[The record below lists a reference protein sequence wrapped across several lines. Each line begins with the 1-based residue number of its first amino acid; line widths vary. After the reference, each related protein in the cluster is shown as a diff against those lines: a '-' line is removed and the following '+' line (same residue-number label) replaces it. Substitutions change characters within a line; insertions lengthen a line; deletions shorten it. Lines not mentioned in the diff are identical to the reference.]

1 MSTGYPEIIISSSQ
15 ATDITLKLYGLK
27 GTALSLPGFEDFNFR
42 IESEKGRFLLKVSR
56 PDADLEYLGFQNEIL
71 QHVAESDTDIE
82 SPVILPDVHGNFI
95 SEFTDHK
102 GNPRKVRMLSWMDGR
117 LWSSVNPV
125 KDALLFSLGQQVGR
139 LTKALQ
145 GFEHPLA
152 ERDFEWDLARAGW
165 TREFTHLFSND
176 KLEIVTYFQM
186 LFDKIQEDYST
197 LRKSVIHNDA
207 NDNNVVVTDNLIDP
221 EVKAI
226 FDYGDAVNTQVINE
240 LAVTIAYAVMRKPDV
255 LSAAL
260 PLVEGF
266 HRQLPLLEEEVEM
279 LYVLVAMRLVIM
291 VTTSAINRKKEP
303 ENEYLLISEAPA
315 WEVLS
320 LWKQVRK
327 EFAHYSFRKACG
339 YAAHPHEAAFST
351 WASENPVKLSSLF
364 PSIGKERIRSLDL
377 SVSSILIGDRELA
390 NDLELFQFKI
400 ERLQAEVPD
409 KIIAGG
415 YLEPR
420 ALYTSEA
427 YDRMGN
433 SGKESRTIHL
443 GIDFWVPV
451 GTPVHTLFDGE
462 VVTAVNDEGEKEYGG
477 LIILKHH
484 EEGMEFYTLYGHQTI
499 DSVVDLK
506 AGDRILQGELVG
518 RVGNY
523 LENGNWAPHLHFQI
537 MLSLLEY
544 ENDFPG
550 VAYPD
555 EVEVW
560 KSLCPDPNL
569 LFGQPELQILPFVDT
584 VETIAYRKEHL
595 GKSLSLSYSEPLK
608 IVRGDGAYLI
618 DHLGRRFL
626 DTVNNVAHVGHE
638 HPRVVRAGQQQM
650 AVLNTNT
657 RYLHDNINAFARELL
672 STFPEELSVVHF
684 VNSGSEANE
693 MAFRMTQACT
703 GQKDMIAVEV
713 GYHGNTSGCV
723 SVSSYKFDGKGGSG
737 APEHTHIVPLPDRF
751 RGIHRGDDCGP
762 LYAAHVQE
770 QIDKIQ
776 SLGRKPAAFICESII
791 SCGGQIE
798 LPDNYLELA
807 YAMVREAGGI
817 CIADEV
823 QVGCG
828 RVGKEFWGFQL
839 YGVIPDIVTIGKPIG
854 NGHPLAA
861 VVCTREVADAFANG
875 MEYFNTF
882 GGNPVS
888 CAIGTE
894 VLRVIREEGLQEN
907 AMNTGSYLKEE
918 LTKMQQ
924 DFPIIGE
931 VRGQGLFL
939 GIELCDQELN
949 PQTAK
954 AGYLAK
960 RMKELGI
967 LMSTDGK
974 DVNVMKIKPPLVFS
988 RFQADELLGALKRVL
1003 SEDFMQDYGK
1013 S

>member
-1 MSTGYPEIIISSSQ
+1 MDTPYFHIKITDRQ
-15 ATDITLKLYGLK
+15 AVNIASDLYGIK
-27 GTALSLPGFEDFNFR
+27 GVAFSLPGWIDFNFR
-42 IESEKGRFLLKVSR
+42 IDSDGKRYLLKVSR
-56 PDADLEYLGFQNEIL
+56 PDSDLEYLGFQHEIL

-82 SPVILPDVHGNFI
+82 SPVTLPDVHGNFI
-95 SEFTDHK
+95 SEFTDQK
-102 GNPRKVRMLSWMDGR
+102 GNPRKVRMLTWIDGR

-125 KDALLFSLGQQVGR
+125 KDALLFSLGQQAGR

-145 GFEHPLA
+145 GFKHPLA

-176 KLEIVTYFQM
+176 KLEIATYFQDQ
-186 LFDKIQEDYST
+186 FDKIQEKYST

-207 NDNNVVVTDNLIDP
+207 NDNNVVVTENLVDP

-226 FDYGDAVNTQVINE
+226 FDYGDAVHTQVVNE
-240 LAVTIAYAVMRKPDV
+240 LAVTIAYAVMGKPDV

-260 PLVEGF
+260 PLVEGY
-266 HRQLPLLEEEVEM
+266 HRQIPLLEEEVEM

-291 VTTSAINRKKEP
+291 VTTSALNRKKEP

-315 WEVLS
+315 WEVLRK
-320 LWKQVRK
+320 WKQVRK

-339 YAAHPHEAAFST
+339 FTAHPDEAAFST

-364 PSIGKERIRSLDL
+364 PSIGKESIHPLDL
-377 SVSSILIGDRELA
+377 SVSSILIGARDVA
-390 NDLELFQFKI
+390 NDLNLFQFRI
-400 ERLQAEVPD
+400 GRLQDEVPD

-427 YDRMGN
+427 YDRIGN
-433 SGKESRTIHL
+433 NGKESRTVHL
-443 GIDFWVPV
+443 GIDFWIPV
-451 GTPVHTLFDGE
+451 GTPVHALFDGE
-462 VVTAVNDEGEKEYGG
+462 VVTAVNDKGDKEYGG
-477 LIILKHH
+477 LIILKHR
-484 EEGMEFYTLYGHQTI
+484 ESGLTFYSLYGHQSI
-499 DSVVDLK
+499 DRVMDLK
-506 AGDRILQGELVG
+506 AGDRIPKGELVG
-518 RVGNY
+518 RIGNY
-523 LENGNWAPHLHFQI
+523 TENGNWAPHLHFQI

-555 EVEVW
+555 EMEVW
-560 KSLCPDPNL
+560 KSICPDPNL
-569 LFGQPELQILPFVDT
+569 LFNLPGLHKPLTVDSS
-584 VETIAYRKEHL
+584 ETIAYRKEHL
-595 GKSLSLSYSEPLK
+595 GKSLSLAYGEPLK

-650 AVLNTNT
+650 GVLNTNT
-657 RYLHDNINAFARELL
+657 RYLHDNINEFARELL
-672 STFPEELSVVHF
+672 STFPEELSVVHL

-693 MAFRMTQACT
+693 LAFRMAQTFS

-713 GYHGNTSGCV
+713 GYHGNTTGCV

-751 RGIHRGDDCGP
+751 RGIYREEETGP
-762 LYAAHVQE
+762 LYAAYIQE
-770 QIDKIQ
+770 QIDHIHSK
-776 SLGRKPAAFICESII
+776 GRKPAAFICESII

-828 RVGKEFWGFQL
+828 RVGEQFWGFQL
-839 YGVIPDIVTIGKPIG
+839 HGVVPDIVTIGKPIG

-894 VLRVIREEGLQEN
+894 VLRVIKDESLQKN
-907 AMNTGSYLKEE
+907 ALNVGSYLKEE

-924 DFPIIGE
+924 EFPVIGE

-939 GIELCDQELN
+939 GIELTDQEMN
-949 PQTAK
+949 PQTEK
-954 AGYLAK
+954 AAYVAN

-988 RFQADELLGALKRVL
+988 RAHADELLGALKRIFR
-1003 SEDFMQDYGK
+1003 EDFMQLQ
-1013 S
+1013 